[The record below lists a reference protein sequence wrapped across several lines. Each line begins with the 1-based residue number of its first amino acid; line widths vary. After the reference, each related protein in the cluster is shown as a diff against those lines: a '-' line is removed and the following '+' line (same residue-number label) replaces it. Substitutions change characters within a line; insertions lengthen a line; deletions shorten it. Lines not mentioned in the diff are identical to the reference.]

1 MILDNLRELQ
11 EACDREWILSTEQ
24 VAKLLEL
31 QSNNIKDGMT
41 RHGVKFVRAEN
52 QGQQSGWEIQ
62 KY

>member
-31 QSNNIKDGMT
+31 QSNNIKDGMQ
-41 RHGVKFVRAEN
+41 RHGFKFIRSEN
-52 QGQQSGWEIQ
+52 QGQQAGWEIQ

>member
-24 VAKLLEL
+24 VATLLNL
-31 QSNNIKDGMT
+31 QSNNIKDGMQ
-41 RHGVKFVRAEN
+41 RHGFKFVRSDN